1 MIHKLPLPS
10 DLPAVTIVGAG
21 KLGKAVAA
29 VWEER
34 GGSIAKL
41 VTSGQTWE
49 PKGLVFE
56 ATQPEAAAENLARC
70 IRARIPVVTGT
81 TGWLDQLPE
90 MLDMSQKERSTV
102 FYSTNFSPG
111 IHALNA
117 IAKHAVDIFGQIPGY
132 QPRIQE
138 VHHVEK
144 KDAPSG
150 TALTLA
156 QLMKQRGWTQ
166 DMAIESIREGEV
178 MGLHSLVW
186 DSEHD
191 AVVLQHEAKSR
202 IGFAKGAVWALC
214 WTWQRHAQA
223 EFGLYTMTDL
233 FET

>member
-1 MIHKLPLPS
+1 MSPGISIAMIHKLPLPS

-49 PKGLVFE
+49 PKDLVFE

-102 FYSTNFSPG
+102 FYSTNFSPRDSCLERHCQACRG
-111 IHALNA
+111 HLWSNPRVPTP
-117 IAKHAVDIFGQIPGY
+117 HPGGAS
-132 QPRIQE
+132 RG
-138 VHHVEK
+138 K
-144 KDAPSG
+144 KRCPEWHRSHLSTTYKA
-150 TALTLA
+150 TW
-156 QLMKQRGWTQ
+156 M
-166 DMAIESIREGEV
+166 ES
-178 MGLHSLVW
+178 
-186 DSEHD
+186 
-191 AVVLQHEAKSR
+191 
-202 IGFAKGAVWALC
+202 
-214 WTWQRHAQA
+214 RH
-223 EFGLYTMTDL
+223 GH
-233 FET
+233 

>member
-10 DLPAVTIVGAG
+10 DLPAVTILGAG

-90 MLDMSQKERSTV
+90 MLDMR
-102 FYSTNFSPG
+102 
-111 IHALNA
+111 
-117 IAKHAVDIFGQIPGY
+117 
-132 QPRIQE
+132 
-138 VHHVEK
+138 
-144 KDAPSG
+144 
-150 TALTLA
+150 
-156 QLMKQRGWTQ
+156 
-166 DMAIESIREGEV
+166 
-178 MGLHSLVW
+178 
-186 DSEHD
+186 
-191 AVVLQHEAKSR
+191 
-202 IGFAKGAVWALC
+202 
-214 WTWQRHAQA
+214 
-223 EFGLYTMTDL
+223 
-233 FET
+233 